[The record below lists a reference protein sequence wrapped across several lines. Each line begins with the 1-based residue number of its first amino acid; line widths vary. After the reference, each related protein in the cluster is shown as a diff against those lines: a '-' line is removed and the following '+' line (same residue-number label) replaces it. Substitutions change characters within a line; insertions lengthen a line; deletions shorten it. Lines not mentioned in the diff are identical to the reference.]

1 VGFFLAWGRGPV
13 KSFSSAQPKVSIVT
27 PSYNMARFL
36 AETIESVLSQ
46 DYPNIEYLVMDGGS
60 RDGTVELLKSYGDR
74 VRWVSE
80 PDNGQSDAVNK
91 GYQRMN
97 GEIFTFLNAD
107 DTFLPG
113 AVSAAVDAFLKEPH
127 MAVVYGDAWYTDEE
141 NRIIRAYPV
150 DPYDYQRLGT
160 LCHICQP
167 AAFIRGDVFGEV
179 GMLDAS
185 LHLTLDYDLWLRISE
200 KYEMRKIDRPLA
212 NSRMW
217 ADNKTLSRRR
227 TTFEEVVQ
235 ILKRHR
241 GYVPLNWVYGY
252 AGYLRDGSDGFY
264 QVSPASLVT
273 AAKAFRMGMHYN
285 PRQPLRFVGEC
296 FAHAGQACRLLYDR
310 YWKR

>member
-1 VGFFLAWGRGPV
+1 LGLFLARSRGTV
-13 KSFSSAQPKVSIVT
+13 KSFSSAHPLVSIVT

-36 AETIESVLSQ
+36 PETIESVLAQ
-46 DYPNIEYLVMDGGS
+46 DYPNIEYIVMDGGS
-60 RDGTVELLKSYGDR
+60 NDGTVELLKSYGSR
-74 VRWVSE
+74 FRWVSE
-80 PDNGQSDAVNK
+80 ADQGQSDAVNK
-91 GYQRMN
+91 GYQQSG

-113 AVSAAVDAFLKEPH
+113 AVTAAVDAFLKEPDV
-127 MAVVYGDAWYTDEE
+127 AVVYGDAWYTDEE

-150 DPYDYQRLGT
+150 DPYDYERLGT

-167 AAFIRGDVFGEV
+167 AAFLRADVFGEV
-179 GMLDAS
+179 GMLDTS

-200 KYEMRKIDRPLA
+200 KYRMRKIDRPLA

-227 TTFEEVVQ
+227 TTFEEVVR

-264 QVSPASLVT
+264 HVPPVSLIT
-273 AAKAFRMGMHYN
+273 AAKAFRMGLQYN
-285 PRQPLRFVGEC
+285 PGKPHRFVAEC
-296 FAHAGQACRLLYDR
+296 FAHLGQAGRMFYQR
-310 YWKR
+310 YLKS